1 MKRGTSDRIFLLGSI
16 HLIGTLLFVLFG
28 FLYRFFLGS
37 VALCN
42 ANMLFGLLCAI
53 NGLLPRRWISET
65 LRAHFFLLICYL
77 SLLNSAGHIGVETIP
92 MAFWGLAICVA
103 AAFFLTP
110 MAVVG
115 WIAAVLFFYPAI
127 WLLKLTVFA
136 GALVPLDGY
145 QSQMLAWSIYAAL
158 VLAFLFLFFHF
169 RHRVQEEMG
178 SLRRSERERRKL
190 ERRLFQ
196 AQKMES
202 LGVMAGGLAHD
213 FNNLLATIL
222 GNLSLA
228 QSLLPESEKDLHH
241 ALDDIDRATRQASD
255 LTRQMLNFSGKGRF
269 VIQGV
274 IMNAVAREMVELM
287 RISVPKDVE
296 IVLDLGADLPSLKA
310 DLSQVRQVLMNLIIN
325 AGEAIGPGKIGKVS
339 IRTYTQEI
347 DDSAILV
354 SETILPMTAGPHV
367 ILEVSDTGCGIDE
380 TTRQKL
386 FDPFFTTKMTGRGL
400 GLAAV
405 LGIVRSH
412 QGGLWVRSKVG
423 EGTAFVIALPVET
436 PPMPSSEGPLPLSS

>member
-1 MKRGTSDRIFLLGSI
+1 
-16 HLIGTLLFVLFG
+16 
-28 FLYRFFLGS
+28 
-37 VALCN
+37 
-42 ANMLFGLLCAI
+42 
-53 NGLLPRRWISET
+53 
-65 LRAHFFLLICYL
+65 
-77 SLLNSAGHIGVETIP
+77 
-92 MAFWGLAICVA
+92 
-103 AAFFLTP
+103 
-110 MAVVG
+110 
-115 WIAAVLFFYPAI
+115 
-127 WLLKLTVFA
+127 
-136 GALVPLDGY
+136 
-145 QSQMLAWSIYAAL
+145 
-158 VLAFLFLFFHF
+158 
-169 RHRVQEEMG
+169 
-178 SLRRSERERRKL
+178 
-190 ERRLFQ
+190 
-196 AQKMES
+196 
-202 LGVMAGGLAHD
+202 
-213 FNNLLATIL
+213 
-222 GNLSLA
+222 
-228 QSLLPESEKDLHH
+228 
-241 ALDDIDRATRQASD
+241 
-255 LTRQMLNFSGKGRF
+255 
-269 VIQGV
+269 
-274 IMNAVAREMVELM
+274 MVELM